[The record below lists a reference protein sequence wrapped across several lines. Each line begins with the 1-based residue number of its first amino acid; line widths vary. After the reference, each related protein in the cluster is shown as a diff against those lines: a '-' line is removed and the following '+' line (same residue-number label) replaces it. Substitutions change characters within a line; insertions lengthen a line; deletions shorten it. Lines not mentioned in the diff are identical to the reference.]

1 MTSNEIIESNI
12 PVAKS
17 FAVRTPNE
25 KIGGVLLS
33 YHEID
38 PGIGCVSLTGRLDA
52 RNVPQIEMVFEFM
65 TTAQKK
71 PVIVD
76 LGGVD
81 LMNSVGLGMLIT
93 NANALRV
100 HGARMIL
107 LNPQRR
113 VERVIRIA
121 CVEQLLPIVRD
132 MAEALKRFSSEQSSA
147 L

>member
-1 MTSNEIIESNI
+1 MNPNEIVESNI

-25 KIGGVLLS
+25 KILGVQLN
-33 YHEID
+33 YHEIESR
-38 PGIGCVSLTGRLDA
+38 IGYVCLTGRLDV
-52 RNVPQIEMVFEFM
+52 RNVPQIEQIFEFM

-76 LGGVD
+76 LTGVD
-81 LMNSVGLGMLIT
+81 LMNSIGLGMLIS
-93 NANALRV
+93 NANALKL
-100 HGARMIL
+100 HGVRMIL

-121 CVEQLLPIVRD
+121 CVDELLPIVKD
-132 MAEALKRFSSEQSSA
+132 MDEALRKINPD
-147 L
+147 